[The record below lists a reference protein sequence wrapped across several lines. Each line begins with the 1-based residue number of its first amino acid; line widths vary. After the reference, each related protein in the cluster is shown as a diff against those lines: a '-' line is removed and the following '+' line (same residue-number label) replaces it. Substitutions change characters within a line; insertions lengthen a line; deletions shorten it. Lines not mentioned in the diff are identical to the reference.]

1 MERRLT
7 IPHNEQIWTD
17 WYDVWKQVKRFALLS
32 SITAI
37 AVIFIGAAAWL
48 SVSMM
53 KDNEGTLN
61 NSSIQVDSKLV
72 STMLGG
78 ELLGYSSRQASNSY
92 SLSEMVSAIMSN
104 LSNGT
109 YGNHASL
116 ITSQLP
122 LSEVEEQSY
131 LMSSGS
137 GSGSDPNIG
146 PLDEHEYSHD
156 EMNDNELEEI
166 LNELETDKVVESPPA
181 NNSAIGTDAEDSIV
195 FVYHTHNR
203 ESWNSEV
210 QEGESNASSKSKNI
224 TLVGKRLAK
233 QLESKGMKTMVSDTD
248 YPTMVPDYEWA
259 YSYKYSRKTVK
270 EAIASNDQL
279 QFFFDLHRDS
289 QARKYTTA
297 EINGESYAQ
306 VYFIIGQRNPNWK
319 ENEAFAKKIHEKL
332 EKKYPGLSRGIW
344 GKTASSGNAEY
355 NQSLAAQNVLIEVG
369 GVDNTIEE
377 SYRTADALAEVIA
390 EIYEENKVKV

>member
-17 WYDVWKQVKRFALLS
+17 WFDVWKQVKRFALLS
-32 SITAI
+32 SITAV

-53 KDNEGTLN
+53 KDNEGTMN

-156 EMNDNELEEI
+156 GMNDNELEEI
-166 LNELETDKVVESPPA
+166 LNELETDKEVESPPA
-181 NNSAIGTDAEDSIV
+181 DNSAKGTDVEDSIV

-248 YPTMVPDYEWA
+248 YPTMVPDYEWS

-369 GVDNTIEE
+369 GVDNTLEE